1 MLDAAIVVSRVQL
14 LKYPFSVEAREASSR
29 LARDIPALLEILSD
43 DMNEFVVNE
52 AEARVIAAL
61 ERSSIRLPDT
71 GDEKDVLVYPTA
83 RLIVEKICGQLPGK
97 AAIRLR
103 EYQAEAESKAVNR
116 HLGEESNEF
125 LMNLCEQSFNWN
137 IQFMGGPTQRVNLP
151 EYLQRFDFR
160 ILFTNYLDVAPS
172 FRSSEWKLINRYV
185 ESGLVY
191 VTRSELTRLA
201 SGKFKQLII
210 DSSFDVPELPERL
223 AEAVQR
229 IESELHESIRQTSP
243 VEFSAEYS
251 TALPPCIA
259 QLHDE
264 KRSGKSLAHSANFA
278 LAAFLLKIG
287 MNEDQVLAVFSH
299 SSDYG
304 VKGGKIAKYQIEHI
318 ATKDYEAPSCTWMQR
333 NLLCP
338 VYQGEV
344 FDPLC
349 EYVMHPLSFYET
361 RKWEIEHNIM
371 NHSWYAAKRK
381 KRQRLRVR

>member
-1 MLDAAIVVSRVQL
+1 MDASTVLSRVQL
-14 LKYPFSVEAREASSR
+14 LKYPFSAEAREASSH
-29 LARDIPALLEILSD
+29 LARDIPTLLEFLAD
-43 DMNEFVVNE
+43 DMNEYIVDE

-61 ERSSIRLPDT
+61 ERSSIKLPDT
-71 GDEKDVLVYPTA
+71 GDERDVLVYPAA
-83 RLIVEKICGQLPGK
+83 RLIVEKICSQLTGK

-116 HLGEESNEF
+116 YLGNEANAF
-125 LMNLCEQSFNWN
+125 LKDLCDRSFNWR
-137 IQFMGGPTQRVNLP
+137 IQFTGVKTERMSLP
-151 EYLQRFDFR
+151 RYLQRFDFKMH
-160 ILFTNYLDVAPS
+160 FVNYLEVAPS

-185 ESGLVY
+185 ESGMVY
-191 VTRSELTRLA
+191 VTRSELARLT
-201 SGKFKQLII
+201 SGKFKKLILN
-210 DSSFDVPELPERL
+210 SSFDVPELPERL

-229 IESELHESIRQTSP
+229 IESELHESIRKTGP
-243 VEFSAEYS
+243 VEFTAEYS

-287 MNEDQVLAVFSH
+287 MSEEQVLAVFRH

-304 VKGGKIAKYQIEHI
+304 VRGGKVAKYQIEHI

-338 VYQGEV
+338 VYQGET

-349 EYVMHPLSFYET
+349 EYVLHPLSFYET
-361 RKWEIEHNIM
+361 RKWEIEHNIT
-371 NHSWYAAKRK
+371 NHSWYASKRK